1 MQTTPLT
8 IGSTVQHIKTP
19 SHYAPRI
26 GKVIAIKDGRAQV
39 DWAGWPKTWVKF
51 DSIKVTDDG
60 WRATANMP
68 HTAARTVTLPDGTVY
83 REYRK

>member
-1 MQTTPLT
+1 
-8 IGSTVQHIKTP
+8 
-19 SHYAPRI
+19 
-26 GKVIAIKDGRAQV
+26 
-39 DWAGWPKTWVKF
+39 
-51 DSIKVTDDG
+51 VTDDG

>member
-1 MQTTPLT
+1 MNSIT

-26 GKVIAIKDGRAQV
+26 GQVIAIKDGRAQV

-60 WRATANMP
+60 WRETP
-68 HTAARTVTLPDGTVY
+68 GLKSCTAARTVTLSDGTVY